1 MSKAEVKMEINK
13 VLDTLPD
20 SALQQLLEF
29 LKQLENKNEPYFQ
42 QDKLFSILSEDAELL
57 KKLAE

>member
-13 VLDTLPD
+13 VLDNLPD
-20 SALQQLLEF
+20 TALQQLLEF
-29 LKQLENKNEPYFQ
+29 LKELENTNQPYFQ
-42 QDKLFSILSEDAELL
+42 QDKLLSILMEDGELL